1 MKLRLSGML
10 CGLAAALALC
20 PANVEAGDVVIKS
33 GDLRITFV
41 DEGNKFDVEGLFGKK
56 KFRPVFLGS
65 VPEASYET
73 ANGRVRTVSSAMFMD
88 VDYRKKKINNGFGKG
103 VCHEFVF
110 SRPANGD
117 EVELCQRFYVYE
129 GRDYVLT
136 DLSVSGDASLRS
148 NYLAPV
154 SVKGAYDLYAPA
166 ETNRMLRV
174 PFDND
179 GFVRYH
185 QNRMDGEMTSYEVSA
200 VYEGVSRDG
209 VVLGSVEHNRWKS
222 AVKVR
227 ASRDGRIDALQVFS
241 GVSDQST
248 RDELPHGKV
257 KGPEVHSALMFIG
270 AFDDWRDGMEEYARA
285 NTVVQP
291 MRDTWKRGTP
301 FGWQSWGVM
310 SDKNCYDVDVAVSNY
325 FKETLN
331 PGGFR
336 NSQGL
341 NVMSIDAWDNMNH
354 EQRAAFTKVVRDN
367 GQVPGSYCTPFALW
381 WNEDMLKNK
390 ICEGSPYT
398 GYDCVLKVNGKP
410 TKLDGAYCL
419 DPTHPGTK
427 ALISREVRMKKEE
440 GFEYLKVDF
449 TSNGMVQADSYYN
462 KDVTTAVEAYNEGF
476 DHFLNEVDKG
486 EPMFIALSIAP
497 IFPYH
502 CGNSRRIACDTWGKI
517 GQSEYSMNAVAGG
530 WWTNEFYQYNDP
542 DHLVLVG
549 NEKETEGEN
558 RARVTNGAVSGM
570 MLVSDNYSLEDK
582 SGRGDAR
589 LSHERARKILM
600 NKDINEMGD
609 FGRSARPV
617 FGYREYNG
625 KADGA
630 ENCVVLNTEK
640 YIYVSVI
647 NYKDEAIGG
656 EIPFERLGI
665 AKADFDTVKELW
677 TGETVSVGSDAVSYS
692 VPGKDARVYRFSK
705 K

>member
-1 MKLRLSGML
+1 MIEIQVN
-10 CGLAAALALC
+10 GLVKSFEVGH
-20 PANVEAGDVVIKS
+20 NVLEGLTFQIDQGERVGLLGRNGAGKTT
-33 GDLRITFV
+33 LFRILTGELEP
-41 DEGNKFDVEGLFGKK
+41 DEGQVTLGAGRRMGLISQIPVYPAGYTVEDV
-56 KFRPVFLGS
+56 
-65 VPEASYET
+65 
-73 ANGRVRTVSSAMFMD
+73 
-88 VDYRKKKINNGFGKG
+88 
-103 VCHEFVF
+103 
-110 SRPANGD
+110 
-117 EVELCQRFYVYE
+117 
-129 GRDYVLT
+129 
-136 DLSVSGDASLRS
+136 LRS
-148 NYLAPV
+148 AFARLESLAKEME
-154 SVKGAYDLYAPA
+154 SLAERMAEGESDPA
-166 ETNRMLRV
+166 LLR
-174 PFDND
+174 
-179 GFVRYH
+179 RYGSLSE
-185 QNRMDGEMTSYEVSA
+185 RFEV
-200 VYEGVSRDG
+200 
-209 VVLGSVEHNRWKS
+209 
-222 AVKVR
+222 
-227 ASRDGRIDALQVFS
+227 
-241 GVSDQST
+241 
-248 RDELPHGKV
+248 
-257 KGPEVHSALMFIG
+257 
-270 AFDDWRDGMEEYARA
+270 
-285 NTVVQP
+285 
-291 MRDTWKRGTP
+291 
-301 FGWQSWGVM
+301 FGG
-310 SDKNCYDVDVAVSNY
+310 YDVDVAVSNY